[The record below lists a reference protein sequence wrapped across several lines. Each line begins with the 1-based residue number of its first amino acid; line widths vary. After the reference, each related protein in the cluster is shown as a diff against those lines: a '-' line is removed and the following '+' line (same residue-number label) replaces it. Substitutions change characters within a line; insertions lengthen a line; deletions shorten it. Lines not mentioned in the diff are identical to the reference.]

1 MMNSETAP
9 NSQGD
14 DPDKR
19 PDAVDA
25 AFEQIVARLEKTR
38 PQDDLCLLS
47 AAYEFARE
55 KHYGQF
61 RRSGEPYITHPVAVA
76 EILAGMEMDV
86 QTLAAGLLHD
96 VVEDSS
102 VTIEELNQRF
112 GSEIASLVD
121 GVTKLTKA
129 GMDEFSG
136 HSPALSQPQSP
147 QDEARVKRQQ
157 EVIKKASNLR
167 KIFLAM
173 AKDLR
178 VMVIKLADRLHN
190 MRTLDAQPEASRL
203 RISEETLRLY
213 APLAH
218 RLGIWQFKW
227 ELEDLAF
234 KYTEPEKYREIADKV
249 AQTRA
254 ERQEEVQEAIKILQE
269 KLREEGID
277 AQITGR
283 PKHLYSIYQK
293 MLKQEL
299 DFDEIYDLVAL
310 RVIVHTRNQCYH
322 ALGVVS
328 ALWVP
333 IPGMFSDYIARS
345 KSNMYQSLH
354 IKVMG
359 PRSKPL
365 EVQIRTYDMHRT
377 AEFGI
382 AAHWAYKEQGEGGKA
397 SDQFERKLSWLR
409 QQLYDWQNDSRD
421 SSEFLRTVTEDLIS
435 DQVFVFTPKGDVID
449 LPAGATPI
457 DFAYRIHSDVG
468 NHAVGAKV
476 NGKMVPLSYRF
487 RNGEVVDIIT
497 RPNGA
502 PSRDWLAL
510 AKTSHAKSKIKAY
523 FKRLMHTESVQHGR
537 EILERELERLNLDTR
552 GLLKEEVLRAIA
564 PLFNLPNEVELLA
577 AVGRGTVPT
586 GSVINKL
593 RPDQPLSQ
601 KGVVVGRGRADDSKL
616 RVSAGDVENVM
627 FRRSRCCLP
636 IPGDEVIG
644 YITRGRGMALHRKE
658 CPNLRHYELNERERL
673 IPVEYTSSDNQV
685 YSVPL
690 LILTTDRTG
699 LLADVGNIFGEM
711 KTFITKINTQSHR
724 DRTATLH
731 VTAEV
736 KDVDHLNRL
745 FLAIRRLPDVLDI
758 SRAIGG
764 REKQP

>member
-1 MMNSETAP
+1 MTNTESANS
-9 NSQGD
+9 SQGD
-14 DPDKR
+14 ESDKR

-25 AFEQIVARLEKTR
+25 AFGQIVARLETVR
-38 PQDDLCLLS
+38 PQDDLHVLR

-55 KHYGQF
+55 KHHGQR
-61 RRSGEPYITHPVAVA
+61 RRSGDPYITHPVAVA
-76 EILAGMEMDV
+76 QILASMEMDV

-102 VTIEELNQRF
+102 VTIEELGRLF
-112 GSEIASLVD
+112 GSEIAALVD

-136 HSPALSQPQSP
+136 HSPSLSPTQTP
-147 QDEARVKRQQ
+147 QDVARVKRQQ
-157 EVIKKASNLR
+157 EVIKSASNLR

-190 MRTLDAQPEASRL
+190 MRTLDTQDESRRL
-203 RISEETLRLY
+203 RIADETLRLY

-218 RLGIWQFKW
+218 RLGIWQIKW
-227 ELEDLAF
+227 ELEDLTF
-234 KYTEPEKYREIADKV
+234 KYLEPEKYREIAAKV

-254 ERQEEVQEAIKILQE
+254 ERQEEVQEAIQILQE
-269 KLREEGID
+269 RLREEGID

-283 PKHLYSIYQK
+283 SKHLYSIYQK
-293 MLKQEL
+293 MVKQGLSFE
-299 DFDEIYDLVAL
+299 EILDLVAL
-310 RVIVHTRNQCYH
+310 RVIVHTRNECYQ
-322 ALGVVS
+322 ALGIVNG
-328 ALWVP
+328 LWAP
-333 IPGMFSDYIARS
+333 IPGMFSDYIGRS

-354 IKVMG
+354 TKVIG
-359 PRSKPL
+359 PRAKPL
-365 EVQIRTYDMHRT
+365 EVQIRTYEMHRT

-382 AAHWAYKEQGEGGKA
+382 AAHWAYKEKGEGGKA
-397 SDQFERKLSWLR
+397 DDQFERKLSWLR

-421 SSEFLRTVTEDLIS
+421 SSEFLRSVTEDLFT
-435 DQVFVFTPKGDVID
+435 DQVYVFTPKGDVID

-476 NGKMVPLSYRF
+476 NGRMVPLSYCF
-487 RNGEVVDIIT
+487 RNGDMVEIIT

-510 AKTSHAKSKIKAY
+510 AKTSHARSKIKAY
-523 FKRLMHTESVQHGR
+523 FKRLTFAESVQHGR

-577 AVGRGTVPT
+577 AVGRGTIST
-586 GSVINKL
+586 RTVINKL
-593 RPDQPLSQ
+593 RPDQPLPPR
-601 KGVVVGRGRADDSKL
+601 GVVAARGKADDSKL

-658 CPNLRHYELNERERL
+658 CPNIRHYEMTERERL
-673 IPVEYTSSDNQV
+673 IQVDYAGSDNQV
-685 YSVPL
+685 YSVNL
-690 LILTTDRTG
+690 LIQTVDRTG
-699 LLADVGNIFGEM
+699 LIADVGNIFSETR
-711 KTFITKINTQSHR
+711 TFISRINTQSHR

-731 VTAEV
+731 VSAEV

-758 SRAIGG
+758 SRAIGS
-764 REKQP
+764 RERQS

>member
-1 MMNSETAP
+1 MIDSETAP
-9 NSQGD
+9 HNQGD
-14 DPDKR
+14 ETDKR
-19 PDAVDA
+19 LEAVDS
-25 AFEQIVARLEKTR
+25 AFEQIVAGLEKAR
-38 PQDDLCLLS
+38 PQDDLCLLR

-55 KHYGQF
+55 KHCGQF

-102 VTIEELNQRF
+102 VTIEELSQRF

-147 QDEARVKRQQ
+147 QEEARFKRQQ

-190 MRTLDAQPEASRL
+190 MRTLDAQPESSRL

-234 KYTEPEKYREIADKV
+234 KYTEPEKYREIASKV

-269 KLREEGID
+269 RLREEGID

-283 PKHLYSIYQK
+283 SKHLYSIYQK

-299 DFDEIYDLVAL
+299 DFNEIYDLVAL

-382 AAHWAYKEQGEGGKA
+382 AAHWAYKEQGEGGRA

-593 RPDQPLSQ
+593 RPDQPLPQ
-601 KGVVVGRGRADDSKL
+601 KGVVGGRGRADDSKL

-673 IPVEYTSSDNQV
+673 IPVEYTGSDNQV
-685 YSVPL
+685 YSVLL
-690 LILTTDRTG
+690 LIIAVDRTG
-699 LLADVGNIFGEM
+699 LIADVGNIFGEM

-724 DRTATLH
+724 DRTATLFIS
-731 VTAEV
+731 AEV

-758 SRAIGG
+758 TRAIGG

>member
-1 MMNSETAP
+1 
-9 NSQGD
+9 
-14 DPDKR
+14 
-19 PDAVDA
+19 
-25 AFEQIVARLEKTR
+25 
-38 PQDDLCLLS
+38 
-47 AAYEFARE
+47 
-55 KHYGQF
+55 
-61 RRSGEPYITHPVAVA
+61 
-76 EILAGMEMDV
+76 MEMDV

-96 VVEDSS
+96 VVEDAT
-102 VTIEELNQRF
+102 VTIEELSQRF
-112 GSEIASLVD
+112 GGEIAALVD

-136 HSPALSQPQSP
+136 HSPLLSQPQTP
-147 QDEARVKRQQ
+147 QEEARVKRQQ
-157 EVIKKASNLR
+157 EVIKSASNLR

-178 VMVIKLADRLHN
+178 VMVIKLADRMHN
-190 MRTLDAQPEASRL
+190 MRTLDAQPEASRR
-203 RISEETLRLY
+203 RISEETLSLY

-218 RLGIWQFKW
+218 RLGIWQMKW

-234 KYTEPEKYREIADKV
+234 KYLEPEKYREVADKV
-249 AQTRA
+249 ALTRA
-254 ERQEEVQEAIKILQE
+254 ERQGEVQEAIQILQE

-277 AQITGR
+277 AQINGR
-283 PKHLYSIYQK
+283 SKHLYSIYQK

-299 DFDEIYDLVAL
+299 DFNEIYDLVAL
-310 RVIVHTRNQCYH
+310 RVIVHTRNECYH
-322 ALGVVS
+322 ALGIIS
-328 ALWVP
+328 GLWVP

-354 IKVMG
+354 IKVIG

-382 AAHWAYKEQGEGGKA
+382 AAHWAYKEKGEGGKA
-397 SDQFERKLSWLR
+397 ADQFEKKLSWLR

-421 SSEFLRTVTEDLIS
+421 SSEFLRSVTEDLFT

-487 RNGEVVDIIT
+487 RNGDMVDIIT
-497 RPNGA
+497 RSNSA

-510 AKTSHAKSKIKAY
+510 VKTSHAKSKIKAY
-523 FKRLMHTESVQHGR
+523 FKRLMHAESVQHGR
-537 EILERELERLNLDTR
+537 EILERELERLNLDAR
-552 GLLKEEVLRAIA
+552 GLLKDEVLRAIA

-577 AVGRGTVPT
+577 AVGRGTAPAGT
-586 GSVINKL
+586 VINKL
-593 RPDQPLSQ
+593 RPGQPVPP
-601 KGVVVGRGRADDSKL
+601 KGVVVGRGKADESKL

-658 CPNLRHYELNERERL
+658 CPNIRHYELTENERL
-673 IPVEYTSSDNQV
+673 IPVDYAGSDNQV
-685 YSVPL
+685 YSVNL
-690 LILTTDRTG
+690 LIQTVDRTG
-699 LLADVGNIFGEM
+699 LIADVGNIFGET
-711 KTFITKINTQSHR
+711 KTFITKISTQSHR
-724 DRTATLH
+724 DRTATLLIS
-731 VTAEV
+731 AEV

-745 FLAIRRLPDVLDI
+745 FLAIRRLADVLDI
-758 SRAIGG
+758 SRAIGSK
-764 REKQP
+764 EK

>member
-1 MMNSETAP
+1 MSNE
-9 NSQGD
+9 GD
-14 DPDKR
+14 EPHKR

-25 AFEQIVARLEKTR
+25 AFEQIVASLEKSR
-38 PQDDLCLLS
+38 PQDDLSLLR

-55 KHYGQF
+55 KHGGQK
-61 RRSGEPYITHPVAVA
+61 RRSGEPYITHPVSVA

-96 VVEDSS
+96 VVEDAT
-102 VTIEELNQRF
+102 VTIEELSQRF
-112 GSEIASLVD
+112 GGEIAALVD

-136 HSPALSQPQSP
+136 HSPLLSQPQTP
-147 QDEARVKRQQ
+147 QEEARVKRQQ
-157 EVIKKASNLR
+157 EVIKSASNLR

-178 VMVIKLADRLHN
+178 VMVIKLADRMHN
-190 MRTLDAQPEASRL
+190 MRTLDAQPEASRR
-203 RISEETLRLY
+203 RISEETLSLY

-218 RLGIWQFKW
+218 RLGIWQMKW

-234 KYTEPEKYREIADKV
+234 KYLEPEKYREVADKV
-249 AQTRA
+249 ALTRA
-254 ERQEEVQEAIKILQE
+254 ERQGEVQEAIQILQE

-277 AQITGR
+277 AQINGR
-283 PKHLYSIYQK
+283 SKHLYSIYQK

-299 DFDEIYDLVAL
+299 DFNEIYDLVAL
-310 RVIVHTRNQCYH
+310 RVIVHTRNECYH
-322 ALGVVS
+322 ALGIIS
-328 ALWVP
+328 GLWVP

-354 IKVMG
+354 IKVIG

-382 AAHWAYKEQGEGGKA
+382 AAHWAYKEKGEGGKA
-397 SDQFERKLSWLR
+397 ADQFEKKLSWLR

-421 SSEFLRTVTEDLIS
+421 SSEFLRSVTEDLFT

-487 RNGEVVDIIT
+487 RNGDMVDIIT
-497 RPNGA
+497 RSNSA

-510 AKTSHAKSKIKAY
+510 VKTSHAKSKIKAY
-523 FKRLMHTESVQHGR
+523 FKRLMHAESVQHGR
-537 EILERELERLNLDTR
+537 EILERELERLNLDAR
-552 GLLKEEVLRAIA
+552 GLLKDEVLRAIA

-577 AVGRGTVPT
+577 AVGRGTAPAGT
-586 GSVINKL
+586 VINKL
-593 RPDQPLSQ
+593 RPGQPVPP
-601 KGVVVGRGRADDSKL
+601 KGVVVGRGKADESKL

-658 CPNLRHYELNERERL
+658 CPNIRHYELTENERL
-673 IPVEYTSSDNQV
+673 IPVDYAGSDNQV
-685 YSVPL
+685 YSVNL
-690 LILTTDRTG
+690 LIQTVDRTG
-699 LLADVGNIFGEM
+699 LIADVGNIFGET
-711 KTFITKINTQSHR
+711 KTFITKISTQSHR
-724 DRTATLH
+724 DRTATLLIS
-731 VTAEV
+731 AEV

-745 FLAIRRLPDVLDI
+745 FLAIRRLADVLDI
-758 SRAIGG
+758 SRAIGSK
-764 REKQP
+764 EK